1 MKKIL
6 FFLILGV
13 SLGSAAPLHAML
25 IPMTEAQMRAAFGQA
40 GISIDIEYVLFEQ
53 YAGEISYTDT
63 DGTDGRPCTAF
74 IRDQHVI
81 REAKSIYT
89 EEEFKDK
96 FVTASITTE
105 NPSGI
110 DPIGTWTKASP
121 ITIDTGAC
129 NTLTAI
135 RDSNEGGPSGSG
147 EKIVG
152 IVVGVP
158 TLMVKTNTLEFN
170 VGVSMEGA
178 LNNNQIF
185 LQFET
190 KGSTVFYLG
199 GTVEVAAR

>member
-6 FFLILGV
+6 FFLILSV
-13 SLGSAAPLHAML
+13 SLGSTAPLYAML
-25 IPMTEAQMRAAFGQA
+25 IPMTEAEMRAVFGQA
-40 GISIDIEYVLFEQ
+40 GIRIEVEYVLFEQ
-53 YAGEISYTDT
+53 SIGEIAYTDT
-63 DGTDGRPCTAF
+63 DGTDGRACSAF

-81 REAKSIYT
+81 REAKSIYS
-89 EEEFKDK
+89 EEEFKK
-96 FVTASITTE
+96 EFATASVSTE

-110 DPIGTWTKASP
+110 APLATWTKASP

-129 NTLTAI
+129 EILTAI
-135 RDSNEGGPSGSG
+135 RNGNMGAQAGSG
-147 EKIVG
+147 EKVLG
-152 IVVGVP
+152 LVVGVP

-178 LNNNQIF
+178 LNDNQTF